1 MARASFL
8 FLLLFLG
15 LRGPAAE
22 CATQAVLGPEPY
34 FSQIAERFSRRFPQE
49 HLTQAPMDAAVS
61 SRAWTNY
68 ITSLDLDHVYFLA
81 SDIEKFKADVKNLD
95 DQLDKGDLSF
105 AYRVFAVFKF
115 RVEDRHEY
123 TDKLLEKGFDLDKQE
138 TYKWR
143 RKEVEWPKDE
153 AEWNEIW
160 RQRIKNEYVRRVV
173 AMELSGTNK
182 IESGSVES
190 EKDDE
195 ALSPMEAIRKQSKQY
210 VTIVEDA
217 DPAWILEKYL
227 SAFAHAYDPHSD
239 YMSASSMEDFDIEMK
254 LSLVGIGAL
263 LSADE
268 DGAAKVVR
276 IIPGGPA
283 DLDKR
288 EIRLKPGDRIIMV
301 GEGDDPPVDIRHWP
315 LHKIVE
321 RIRGE
326 KGSKVTLIVV
336 PASDLTGSTQKRV
349 DLVRNDV
356 RLEDQAASGKTYTI
370 KGGDGVTRNLGVIT
384 LPAFYANMR
393 QGSVS
398 ESDYRSC
405 CSDMERI
412 LGDMKEKNVEGI
424 LLDLRNNGG
433 GSLAEVV
440 KMTGLF
446 VHSGPVVQVKEMH
459 SQRKIL
465 RDDDGSIRY
474 NGPLVV
480 LVNRLS
486 ASASEILAGALQDYR
501 RAVIVGDSKTH
512 GKGTVQTILDLGRDP
527 KYGAIKITTA
537 MYYRISGSSTQLKG
551 VCPDIVVPSAFDCM
565 DFGEEF
571 ETNPMKWDRI
581 DPASYSADTNMP
593 SIISVLA
600 GNSEK
605 RRAADPRFAANTK
618 FLDRVRTLNK
628 TQELPLDLATRK
640 KMAETEKDLS
650 ELEEKITEPGEN
662 GNKDNPL
669 NNDLVLS
676 EGLQILTDCVS
687 LEPKIAAQSEP
698 ASDVKRSAMDS
709 IIDWLRN

>member
-1 MARASFL
+1 
-8 FLLLFLG
+8 
-15 LRGPAAE
+15 
-22 CATQAVLGPEPY
+22 
-34 FSQIAERFSRRFPQE
+34 
-49 HLTQAPMDAAVS
+49 
-61 SRAWTNY
+61 
-68 ITSLDLDHVYFLA
+68 
-81 SDIEKFKADVKNLD
+81 
-95 DQLDKGDLSF
+95 
-105 AYRVFAVFKF
+105 
-115 RVEDRHEY
+115 
-123 TDKLLEKGFDLDKQE
+123 
-138 TYKWR
+138 
-143 RKEVEWPKDE
+143 
-153 AEWNEIW
+153 
-160 RQRIKNEYVRRVV
+160 
-173 AMELSGTNK
+173 
-182 IESGSVES
+182 
-190 EKDDE
+190 
-195 ALSPMEAIRKQSKQY
+195 
-210 VTIVEDA
+210 
-217 DPAWILEKYL
+217 
-227 SAFAHAYDPHSD
+227 
-239 YMSASSMEDFDIEMK
+239 
-254 LSLVGIGAL
+254 
-263 LSADE
+263 
-268 DGAAKVVR
+268 
-276 IIPGGPA
+276 
-283 DLDKR
+283 
-288 EIRLKPGDRIIMV
+288 
-301 GEGDDPPVDIRHWP
+301 
-315 LHKIVE
+315 
-321 RIRGE
+321 
-326 KGSKVTLIVV
+326 
-336 PASDLTGSTQKRV
+336 
-349 DLVRNDV
+349 
-356 RLEDQAASGKTYTI
+356 
-370 KGGDGVTRNLGVIT
+370 
-384 LPAFYANMR
+384 
-393 QGSVS
+393 
-398 ESDYRSC
+398 
-405 CSDMERI
+405 
-412 LGDMKEKNVEGI
+412 
-424 LLDLRNNGG
+424 
-433 GSLAEVV
+433 
-440 KMTGLF
+440 
-446 VHSGPVVQVKEMH
+446 
-459 SQRKIL
+459 L